1 MTRPCLALLL
11 VLNVCTVAAQ
21 EHPFL
26 SRFALTEGLG
36 FVQLDWTMSAGN
48 TCEGIDIYRSLDGS
62 NFETVGTIPGI
73 CGDINSPVPFSWTDH
88 SAPELTTVYYRL
100 RLGLNGFSSVQRI
113 DLTILGQQSTV
124 GVSCTCGGPM
134 HLAAP
139 GSFSY
144 RCGGQVVHF
153 GRPGGARVGRPSG
166 WPSGARPD
174 RYSFR
179 NLHLSGHHG
188 RGVLQRADG
197 DRALVRVHVDDQL
210 NG

>member
-1 MTRPCLALLL
+1 MTRLCLALLL

-36 FVQLDWTMSAGN
+36 FVQLDWTMTAGN

-73 CGDINSPVPFSWTDH
+73 CGDINSPVPFSWTDQ

-113 DLTILGQQSTV
+113 DLQNLVGRPQWLYPIPAVDRCTLLLRVPSTTDV
-124 GVSCTCGGPM
+124 EVRLYTTDGRSVRIWGGLQGGRQEIDLIGIASGTYIY
-134 HLAAP
+134 HAITDD
-139 GSFSY
+139 GSFS
-144 RCGGQVVHF
+144 
-153 GRPGGARVGRPSG
+153 GRMVIAR
-166 WPSGARPD
+166 
-174 RYSFR
+174 
-179 NLHLSGHHG
+179 
-188 RGVLQRADG
+188 
-197 DRALVRVHVDDQL
+197 
-210 NG
+210 

>member
-36 FVQLDWTMSAGN
+36 FVQLDWTMTAGN

-73 CGDINSPVPFSWTDH
+73 CGDINSPVPFSWTDQ

-113 DLTILGQQSTV
+113 DLRYLVSRAQWVYPVPAVDRCTLLLQQAHRWLRFSVPPSTIKL
-124 GVSCTCGGPM
+124 
-134 HLAAP
+134 
-139 GSFSY
+139 
-144 RCGGQVVHF
+144 
-153 GRPGGARVGRPSG
+153 RPSPIAPSSSRHRLSAG
-166 WPSGARPD
+166 RAMSINRSGAP
-174 RYSFR
+174 
-179 NLHLSGHHG
+179 HLNASMASVSI
-188 RGVLQRADG
+188 RL
-197 DRALVRVHVDDQL
+197 
-210 NG
+210 